1 MNMYSINEP
10 DWKGKK
16 SNPDG
21 QVIIGDGTE
30 IREYVVIN
38 KPTESYTK
46 IGNNCYIMSQV
57 FIGHDCDI
65 GDNVQLNPGCSIAGF
80 VTIGDKS
87 HVCMNASVHQRSIIG
102 KYCVIGAGSFFK
114 GESPDGIVWG
124 GVPSFPIKVNT
135 IGIEKSSLSDSD
147 KKSLIEV
154 GEQFID
160 NFKSSR
166 NI

>member
-1 MNMYSINEP
+1 MYSINEP

-80 VTIGDKS
+80 VTIGDNS
-87 HVCMNASVHQRSIIG
+87 HVGMNASVHQRSIIG
-102 KYCVIGAGSFFK
+102 KYCMIGAGSFFK

-124 GVPSFPIKVNT
+124 GVPSIPIKVNT